1 MIYYIIYLYRSVSAA
16 TGKRPYS
23 IIRSTFPGLGKY
35 GGHWLGDNN
44 ADWYSLRYSI
54 IGMLCLRVILCG

>member
-1 MIYYIIYLYRSVSAA
+1 GNHYNTHNLYGWSCAKIASQSVSAA

-54 IGMLCLRVILCG
+54 I